1 MQLRLTRR
9 LSITGAILLAIAL
22 MASLLAMQ
30 VVATPPK
37 AAHAASAPLCTLR
50 PQLCTETAEP
60 WNSAGQYTGHDE
72 PSLLFYS
79 HQPGSGNNLVSLLN
93 LPRDPRAA
101 PSQDGTGTTWGFQL
115 HPAFWYGMIMCDDQA
130 APNPG
135 ATCKPDSDSNLHTSL
150 DPTSPDYFGL
160 TPGQGF
166 MEMQFYPPGWG
177 PVSCTNSDGVTD
189 GKWCAALNIDSVQS
203 NSNTGVANNA
213 ACNNLVGPEPVNF
226 AYITKS
232 GHASA
237 PASPAE
243 GFGNQAIVTA
253 DTLEFNSG
261 DRLLVD
267 MHDTAAG
274 FQVVIT
280 DLTTHQRGSM
290 TASIANG
297 FAHALFQPDATTCTM
312 QPYTFHP
319 MFSTSTPDT
328 RVLWAAHSYNVAFS
342 DEIGHFEYCNAV
354 TPGTSRCDATAG
366 HPNPTDQ
373 TPDSDDRGCATAP
386 VVTKKPGNATLTGCL
401 STDVDFD
408 GPEYQNGTWP
418 GSPGAI
424 PSKVTTPIQFTSPLF
439 RRSAGDGKRGDD
451 HDLLLRNYDQVAFE
465 TDLPRIEGSDTSPN
479 NACQRHVSNPADP
492 SPGAGCV
499 NPPNGATFYPI
510 YTTTR
515 SFGECVWQEG
525 GASIPGTI
533 NRFGGTSAAEYGG
546 LLLSNYPATGFT
558 ITQRYNNFHNSL
570 NKNPCPAIL

>member
-9 LSITGAILLAIAL
+9 FSIVSAVVVALAL
-22 MASLLAMQ
+22 MMSLLAMQ
-30 VVATPPK
+30 VLAKPPK
-37 AAHAASAPLCTLR
+37 AHAADTGAPLCTVR

-79 HQPGSGNNLVSLLN
+79 HQPGSGNSAISLLK
-93 LPRDPRAA
+93 LPTDPAA
-101 PSQDGTGTTWGFQL
+101 PPSQDGTGSTWNFQL

-135 ATCKPDSDSNLHTSL
+135 ATCTPDSDKNLHTSL
-150 DPTSPDYFGL
+150 NPNSPNYFGL

-177 PVSCTNSDGVTD
+177 PVSCTDANGVTD

-203 NSNTGVANNA
+203 NSNTGTPNNA

-226 AYITKS
+226 AIITKS
-232 GHASA
+232 GHSEV

-243 GFGNQAIVTA
+243 GFGNQAVVTA

-261 DRLLVD
+261 DTLIVD

-280 DLTTHQRGSM
+280 DVTTHQSGSM
-290 TASIANG
+290 TASTANG
-297 FAHALFQPDATTCTM
+297 FAHALFQPNASTCTM
-312 QPYTFHP
+312 RNYAFHP

-354 TPGTSRCDATAG
+354 TPGTSNCAATGA
-366 HPNPTDQ
+366 PNATDPTH
-373 TPDSDDRGCATAP
+373 DSDDRGCFPAP
-386 VVTKKPGNATLTGCL
+386 VVTKPASNATLTGCL
-401 STDVDFD
+401 GTENDFD

-418 GSPGAI
+418 GSPGAVA
-424 PSKVTTPIQFTSPLF
+424 SKVSTPIQFTSLLF
-439 RRSAGDGKRGDD
+439 RPSDGDGKHGEEFGA
-451 HDLLLRNYDQVAFE
+451 LVNYQQVAFE
-465 TDLPRIEGSDTSPN
+465 TDLPRIEGADTSPN
-479 NACQRHVSNPADP
+479 NTCQRHVSNPADP
-492 SPGAGCV
+492 NPGAGCV
-499 NPPNGATFYPI
+499 NPPNGASFYPI
-510 YTTTR
+510 FTTTR
-515 SFGECVWQEG
+515 VDGTCVWQEG
-525 GASIPGTI
+525 GGSIPGT
-533 NRFGGTSAAEYGG
+533 RDAFGGTSSAEYGG
-546 LLLSNYPATGFT
+546 LLLSNYPAAGFK
-558 ITQRYNNFHNSL
+558 ITQRFNNFHRNL
-570 NKNPCPAIL
+570 KDNPCPTLL